1 MGPENLPPQDD
12 TSRRNPAGELHAQM
26 KATRAD
32 FERQLEAR
40 KRQFDVA
47 NNRLS
52 QRAGRNI
59 VGAVVIGVA
68 MGVLLVLSLVLVKA
82 FFMMFVAV
90 LLGMGSF
97 ELATALRRRG
107 ERVPR
112 TPAVVTTLA
121 AIPATYYWGMLA
133 TVAVIVAGIGVT
145 ALWRLIETMVGG
157 HPTTRNQFGRDVLA
171 SAFVQGYV
179 TLLGCFAVGLVAQPN
194 GQWWAL
200 AFLLIVISVD
210 TGAYVSGLNFG
221 KHPMAP
227 TISPKKTWEGLA
239 GAALFAMIVGVLLS
253 LFMLGQPWWFGVIF
267 GVVILT
273 TATLGD
279 LGESLLKRT
288 IGVKDMS
295 SWLAGHGGFLDRLDS
310 VLPSSLAAFVV
321 FMLVAR

>member
-1 MGPENLPPQDD
+1 MSNLPPQDE
-12 TSRRNPAGELHAQM
+12 SNRRNPAGELHAQM

-32 FERQLEAR
+32 FERQLEA
-40 KRQFDVA
+40 KRLQFDLA
-47 NNRLS
+47 NNRLT

-59 VGAVVIGVA
+59 IGAVAIGVA

-82 FFMMFVAV
+82 LFMVFVAV

-97 ELATALRRRG
+97 ELATALRKMG

-133 TVAVIVAGIGVT
+133 TVAVILAGIGVT
-145 ALWRLIETMVGG
+145 ALWRLIEAMFGG
-157 HPTTRNQFGRDVLA
+157 HPATQYQFGRDVAA

-179 TLLGCFAVGLVAQPN
+179 TLLGCFAVGLVAQPD

-227 TISPKKTWEGLA
+227 KISPKKTWEGFA
-239 GAALFAMIVGVLLS
+239 GAALFAIVMGILLS
-253 LFMLGQPWWFGVIF
+253 LFMLGQPWWFGIIF

-279 LGESLLKRT
+279 LGESHLKRI
-288 IGVKDMS
+288 IGIKDMS

-310 VLPSSLAAFVV
+310 VLPSCLAAYVV
-321 FMLVAR
+321 FMLVAH

>member
-1 MGPENLPPQDD
+1 MSNLPPQDD
-12 TSRRNPAGELHAQM
+12 SSRRNPAGELHAQM

-32 FERQLEAR
+32 FERQLEA
-40 KRQFDVA
+40 KKLQFDLA
-47 NNRLS
+47 NNRLT

-59 VGAVVIGVA
+59 IGAVAIGVA
-68 MGVLLVLSLVLVKA
+68 MGVLLVLSLVFVKEL
-82 FFMMFVAV
+82 FMVFVAV

-97 ELATALRRRG
+97 ELATALRKMG
-107 ERVPR
+107 QRVPR

-121 AIPATYYWGMLA
+121 AIPATFYWGMLA
-133 TVAVIVAGIGVT
+133 TVAIILAGIGVT
-145 ALWRLIETMVGG
+145 ALWRLVEATFGG
-157 HPTTRNQFGRDVLA
+157 QKVTRHQFGRDVTA

-179 TLLGCFAVGLVAQPN
+179 TLLGCFAVGLVAQPD
-194 GQWWAL
+194 GQWWVL

-227 TISPKKTWEGLA
+227 KISPKKTWEGFA
-239 GAALFAMIVGVLLS
+239 GAALFAIVVGILLS
-253 LFMLGQPWWFGVIF
+253 LFMLGQPWWFGIIF

-279 LGESLLKRT
+279 LGESHLKRV
-288 IGVKDMS
+288 IGIKDMS

-310 VLPSSLAAFVV
+310 VLPSCVAAFVV
-321 FMLVAR
+321 FMLVAH

>member
-1 MGPENLPPQDD
+1 MSNLPPQDD
-12 TSRRNPAGELHAQM
+12 SNRRNPAGELHAQM

-32 FERQLEAR
+32 FERQLEA
-40 KRQFDVA
+40 KKLQFDLA
-47 NNRLS
+47 NNRLT

-59 VGAVVIGVA
+59 IGAVAIGVA

-82 FFMMFVAV
+82 FFMVFVAV

-97 ELATALRRRG
+97 ELATALRKMG

-133 TVAVIVAGIGVT
+133 TVAVILAGIGVT
-145 ALWRLIETMVGG
+145 ALWRLIEAKFGG
-157 HPTTRNQFGRDVLA
+157 HPATRYQFGRDVAA

-179 TLLGCFAVGLVAQPN
+179 TLLGCFAVGLVAQPD

-227 TISPKKTWEGLA
+227 KISPKKTWEGFA
-239 GAALFAMIVGVLLS
+239 GAALFAIVVGVLLS
-253 LFMLGQPWWFGVIF
+253 LFMLGQPWWFGIIF

-279 LGESLLKRT
+279 LGESHLKRV
-288 IGVKDMS
+288 IGIKDMS

-310 VLPSSLAAFVV
+310 VLPSCLAAFVV
-321 FMLVAR
+321 YMLVAH